1 MQKLKI
7 AILGYGQMGKR
18 IEALANES
26 GNFIITNIFDAK
38 NPITSGDYQVAI
50 DFTKPDSAIDNVEK
64 LTSLG
69 KNIVLGTT
77 GWYGNE
83 EKIRKIVKDAGV
95 GLVWGSNF
103 SMGVQMYFRIVRAA
117 ARLVEKTDGY
127 DTFAHEIHHVRKKD
141 SPSGTAESIGKIL
154 MEELSG
160 KSKLETG
167 RIDETIDSNKLH
179 FSSSRGG
186 DIFGRHTV
194 YFDSLADTIEIQHN
208 AKSRDGFALGSLR
221 AAEWISGKKGFYS
234 FDEVMDSVFI

>member
-7 AILGYGQMGKR
+7 AIVGYGQMGKR

-26 GNFIITNIFDAK
+26 GNFIVTNIFDAK
-38 NPITSGDYQVAI
+38 NPITGGDYEVAI
-50 DFTKPDSAIDNVEK
+50 DFTSPLHAFDNVQK
-64 LTSLG
+64 LASYG

-77 GWYGNE
+77 GWYDDE
-83 EKIRKIVKDAGV
+83 DKMKKVIEDAGV

-167 RIDETIDSNKLH
+167 RIDEPIGSDKLH

-208 AKSRDGFALGSLR
+208 AKGRDGFALGSLH
-221 AAEWISGKKGFYS
+221 AAQWIADRKGFHS
-234 FDEVMDSVFI
+234 FDELMDDVFG